1 MKTLHFLVFLV
12 LGLFILVG
20 SSEAADEAAKKTEE
34 QEPVMMKEVVV
45 TATRYEEETVTVPAS
60 VSVITEEDIANSTAQ
75 DIPSILMREA
85 GIYVVDIG
93 GNRRQYRVDRAGF
106 GETASSNT
114 LALVDGRRINN
125 PDLSASDWWMIPL
138 ERVERI
144 EIIRGSR
151 GSILYG
157 DNATS
162 AVINIITKEGEEF
175 KAGLLG
181 AGGSWDT
188 IKTNAYVSGTH
199 KNFFYAV
206 SGKLYDT
213 DGYRD
218 NSQIKSDDVG
228 LNLGY
233 LFGESA
239 KVSLSGGY
247 HKDDAGLPGALRLSD
262 LQAGIPRTGT
272 VYPDDFANTED
283 NYIQLNPELF
293 FLQNS
298 LFKTPLSYRKRE
310 TLQFATFVGGEFE
323 GNTEIKSVT
332 ASPQF
337 VIKEPISKFDNN
349 LTFGFDYYKADED
362 IFNESLFFGFLTI
375 GEFEL
380 EKKNY
385 GFYIHDEFY
394 PIKALSLSAGLR
406 YDKVEYKFYPTAPG
420 TPDKTKY
427 DETPLTAGIN
437 YNFYKDSYAYF
448 SFSEGFRYP
457 LLDELFS
464 FFTNTIST
472 DLVPQTSDNFELGL
486 RHYFT
491 KSLYADV
498 NLFRLDTKNEIFF
511 NSTTF
516 ANENLDAETRRDGLE
531 VLLGFDY
538 RNVSLRGTYTYRDT
552 EIRGGANSGNEVP
565 AVPKHQATFDA
576 IWYPIDRVT
585 FALNGVYVGSR
596 YLESDFENKF
606 PKQDDY
612 VVVNAKLKYNWNKI
626 TAFLDVNNLF
636 DEEYAAY
643 GVVATFPEEPAFFPS
658 PEINFLFGIRYD
670 Y

>member
-1 MKTLHFLVFLV
+1 
-12 LGLFILVG
+12 
-20 SSEAADEAAKKTEE
+20 
-34 QEPVMMKEVVV
+34 
-45 TATRYEEETVTVPAS
+45 
-60 VSVITEEDIANSTAQ
+60 
-75 DIPSILMREA
+75 MREA